1 MASTPGFEPG
11 PHWWE
16 ARVLL
21 PLHLSKT
28 HKRLSL
34 VPVFNC
40 LTTLITVG
48 CLKTDK
54 TRFVLPFTSG
64 PDHEQNAAILLHERL
79 FILFYLFTCHIMIL
93 FTCHTIQK
101 YKRVEKEKWQGDL
114 RETI

>member
-1 MASTPGFEPG
+1 M
-11 PHWWE
+11 
-16 ARVLL
+16 LL
-21 PLHLSKT
+21 PLHFSKT

-34 VPVFNC
+34 ASVCSCP
-40 LTTLITVG
+40 TTLITVG

-54 TRFVLPFTSG
+54 TRFLLPFTPG
-64 PDHEQNAAILLHERL
+64 PDHEQKAAILLHERL
-79 FILFYLFTCHIMIL
+79 FILFYL